1 MDVSTPP
8 SRVHAM
14 IHPKPDT
21 NAAAP
26 RPPAGADGA
35 ADLDGNRSPY
45 LEFARTEWAK
55 LRAGTPLPLSEE
67 ELESLRGIN
76 ESISLTEVEDIYLPL
91 SRLLNLYV
99 AGTQDLYR
107 ATAAFLGSLAP
118 KVPYV
123 IGIAGS
129 VAVGKSTTA
138 RILQALLR
146 RWPNH
151 PKVDLLT
158 TDGFLYPNAV
168 LEAGGLMNRKGFP
181 QSYDVRSLYSFV
193 FRVKSGERHVR
204 HPIYSHISYDI
215 VPGEAKEVDQPDI
228 LIVEGLNVL
237 QTASRDPSKTSRTF
251 LSDLFDFSIYVD
263 GPEDV
268 IRRWYVERFLTFRHT
283 AFRDPDAY
291 FNRYASLSNEEARN
305 VALRIWREI
314 NQVNLVENIEPTRE
328 RAQLILEK
336 GPDHSVEQVRLRK
349 L

>member
-1 MDVSTPP
+1 MIQPEPDPEPAPEGLASEVS
-8 SRVHAM
+8 SVEG
-14 IHPKPDT
+14 DE
-21 NAAAP
+21 
-26 RPPAGADGA
+26 GA
-35 ADLDGNRSPY
+35 AGNRSPY
-45 LEFARTEWAK
+45 VSFGRAEWAK
-55 LRAGTPLPLSEE
+55 LRADTPLPLTED

-76 ESISLTEVEDIYLPL
+76 ENVSLTEVEDIYLPM

-107 ATAAFLGSLAP
+107 ATATFLGSLTP

-158 TDGFLYPNAV
+158 TDGFLHPNTV
-168 LEAGGLMNRKGFP
+168 LEERGLMHRKGFP
-181 QSYDVRSLYSFV
+181 QSYDVRGLYDFV
-193 FRVKSGERHVR
+193 FQVKSGERHVR

-215 VPGEAKEVDQPDI
+215 VLGETREVDQPDI

-237 QTASRDPSKTSRTF
+237 QTGSRDPSKSSRTF

-263 GPEDV
+263 AEADV

-283 AFRDPDAY
+283 AFRDPEAY
-291 FNRYASLSNEEARN
+291 FNRYASLSRAEAEE

-328 RAQLILEK
+328 RAHLILEK
-336 GPDHSVEQVRLRK
+336 GPDHSVERVRLRK